1 MTTESTSYQ
10 KIYKINVPNK
20 ISRILMVLLA
30 VFLICLFLPWTQNIR
45 TSGQVT
51 TLRQEQRVQKVNS
64 IIPGQILR
72 WYVKEGD
79 KVKAGDTL
87 VQLTEIKDDYLDPNL
102 VLRTNEQLTAKQQS
116 VEFYESKTNA
126 QKNQLAALQNGLQIK
141 LNQLNNKLKQLD
153 MKIESENATLVSAQN
168 DYNIASKQFQRQQ
181 DLFSQGLVSL
191 TQLEQRNQ
199 ALQSFQARLVTAQN
213 NLNNTRQEVLNTQ
226 LEINGVQQDNA
237 EKINKIQSDVMSNMS
252 QIATSQGDVSKLKNQ
267 YSNYQ
272 NRAKLYYI
280 IAPQDG
286 QVVQAKR
293 SGIGEIIKDGETL
306 VEIVPT
312 QLDYAVELY
321 VAPLDIPLLA
331 KGNKIRFI
339 FDGFP
344 AIVFSGWPQASYG
357 TFGGKVEVIENTVSP
372 NGKYRILVSPDTTDK
387 PWPSQLR
394 LGTGTQ
400 AIALLKDVPI
410 WYELWRNINGFPPD
424 FYTANSSSQTDKKSS
439 SK

>member
-181 DLFSQGLVSL
+181 DLFNQGLVSL

-226 LEINGVQQDNA
+226 LEINGVQQDNV

>member
-1 MTTESTSYQ
+1 
-10 KIYKINVPNK
+10 
-20 ISRILMVLLA
+20 
-30 VFLICLFLPWTQNIR
+30 
-45 TSGQVT
+45 
-51 TLRQEQRVQKVNS
+51 
-64 IIPGQILR
+64 
-72 WYVKEGD
+72 
-79 KVKAGDTL
+79 
-87 VQLTEIKDDYLDPNL
+87 
-102 VLRTNEQLTAKQQS
+102 
-116 VEFYESKTNA
+116 
-126 QKNQLAALQNGLQIK
+126 
-141 LNQLNNKLKQLD
+141 
-153 MKIESENATLVSAQN
+153 
-168 DYNIASKQFQRQQ
+168 
-181 DLFSQGLVSL
+181 LVSL

-226 LEINGVQQDNA
+226 LEINGVQQDNT

-312 QLDYAVELY
+312 QLEYAVELY

-357 TFGGKVEVIENTVSP
+357 TFGGKVEVIENTVSS
-372 NGKYRILVSPDTTDK
+372 NGKYRILVSPDATDK
-387 PWPSQLR
+387 PWPTQLR

>member
-1 MTTESTSYQ
+1 MTTESSSYQ
-10 KIYKINVPNK
+10 KIYKIDVPNK
-20 ISRILMVLLA
+20 ISRILIILLV
-30 VFLICLFLPWTQNIR
+30 VFLLCLFLPWTQNIR
-45 TSGQVT
+45 TTGQVT

-116 VEFYESKTNA
+116 VEFYESKTTA

-168 DYNIASKQFQRQQ
+168 DYNIASKQYQRQQ
-181 DLFSQGLVSL
+181 ELFNQGLVSL

-226 LEINGVQQDNA
+226 LEINGVQQDNT

-312 QLDYAVELY
+312 QLEYAVELY

-357 TFGGKVEVIENTVSP
+357 TFGGKVEVIENTVSS
-372 NGKYRILVSPDTTDK
+372 NGKYRILVSPDATDK
-387 PWPSQLR
+387 PWPTQLR

-424 FYTANSSSQTDKKSS
+424 FYTANSSTQTDKKSS

>member
-1 MTTESTSYQ
+1 MTTESSSYQ
-10 KIYKINVPNK
+10 KIYKIDVPNK
-20 ISRILMVLLA
+20 ISRILIILLV
-30 VFLICLFLPWTQNIR
+30 VFLLCLFLPWTQNIR
-45 TSGQVT
+45 TTGQVT

-116 VEFYESKTNA
+116 VEFYESKTTA
-126 QKNQLAALQNGLQIK
+126 QKNQLEALQNGLQIK

-168 DYNIASKQFQRQQ
+168 DYNIASKQYQRQQ
-181 DLFSQGLVSL
+181 ELFNQGLVSL

-252 QIATSQGDVSKLKNQ
+252 QIAASQGDVSKLKNQ

-312 QLDYAVELY
+312 QLEYAVELY

-357 TFGGKVEVIENTVSP
+357 TFGGKVEVIENTVSS
-372 NGKYRILVSPDTTDK
+372 NGKYRILVSPDATDK
-387 PWPSQLR
+387 PWPTQLR

>member
-1 MTTESTSYQ
+1 MTTESSSYQ
-10 KIYKINVPNK
+10 KIYKIDVPNK
-20 ISRILMVLLA
+20 ISRILIILLV
-30 VFLICLFLPWTQNIR
+30 VFLLCLFLPWTQNIR
-45 TSGQVT
+45 TTGQVT

-116 VEFYESKTNA
+116 VEFYESKTTA

-168 DYNIASKQFQRQQ
+168 DYNIASKQYQRQQ
-181 DLFSQGLVSL
+181 ELFNQGLVSL

-252 QIATSQGDVSKLKNQ
+252 QIAASQGDVSKLKNQ

-312 QLDYAVELY
+312 QLEYAVELY

-357 TFGGKVEVIENTVSP
+357 TFGGKVEVIENTVSS
-372 NGKYRILVSPDTTDK
+372 NGKYRILVSPDATDK
-387 PWPSQLR
+387 PWPTQLR

>member
-168 DYNIASKQFQRQQ
+168 DYNIASKQYQRQQ
-181 DLFSQGLVSL
+181 DLFNQGLVSL

>member
-1 MTTESTSYQ
+1 MTTESSSYQ
-10 KIYKINVPNK
+10 KIYKIDVPNK
-20 ISRILMVLLA
+20 ISRILIILLV
-30 VFLICLFLPWTQNIR
+30 VFLLCLFLPWTQNIR
-45 TSGQVT
+45 TTGQVT

-116 VEFYESKTNA
+116 VEFYESKTTA

-168 DYNIASKQFQRQQ
+168 DYNIASKQYQRQQ
-181 DLFSQGLVSL
+181 ELFNQGLVSL

-226 LEINGVQQDNA
+226 LEINGVHQDNT

-312 QLDYAVELY
+312 QLEYAVELY

-357 TFGGKVEVIENTVSP
+357 TFGGKVEVIENTVSS
-372 NGKYRILVSPDTTDK
+372 NGKYRILVSPDATDK
-387 PWPSQLR
+387 PWPTQLR

-424 FYTANSSSQTDKKSS
+424 FYTANSSTQTDKKSS

>member
-1 MTTESTSYQ
+1 MTTESSSYQ
-10 KIYKINVPNK
+10 KIYKIDVPNK
-20 ISRILMVLLA
+20 ISRILIIILVVFVL
-30 VFLICLFLPWTQNIR
+30 CLFLPWTQNIR
-45 TSGQVT
+45 SNGNVT

-64 IIPGQILR
+64 IIPGQIVR

-87 VQLTEIKDDYLDPNL
+87 VQLTEVKDDYLDPNL
-102 VLRTNEQLTAKQQS
+102 VLRTNEQLTAKQQT
-116 VEFYESKTNA
+116 VEFYEGKTVA
-126 QKNQLAALQNGLQIK
+126 QKNQLMALQKGLQIK

-153 MKIESENATLVSAQN
+153 MKIESESATLVSAKN
-168 DYNIASKQFQRQQ
+168 DYEIANKQFERQQ
-181 DLFSQGLVSL
+181 DLFKQGLVSL

-226 LEINGVQQDNA
+226 LEINGVQQDNL
-237 EKINKIQSDVMSNMS
+237 EKTNKIQSDVMSNMS
-252 QIATSQGDVSKLKNQ
+252 QIATGQGDVSKLKNQ
-267 YSNYQ
+267 YSTYQ
-272 NRAKLYYI
+272 NRAKLYFV

-286 QVVQAKR
+286 QIVQAKR

-312 QLDYAVELY
+312 QLDYAVEMF
-321 VAPLDIPLLA
+321 VAPLDIPLLT
-331 KGNKIRFI
+331 KGQKVRFI

-357 TFGGKVEVIENTVSP
+357 TFGGKIEVIENSVST
-372 NGKYRILVSPDTTDK
+372 NGKYRILVGPDKNEK
-387 PWPSQLR
+387 PWPPQLR

-400 AIALLKDVPI
+400 SIALLKDVPI

-424 FYTANSSSQTDKKSS
+424 FYDANASTSSDKKSK

>member
-1 MTTESTSYQ
+1 MTTESSSYQ
-10 KIYKINVPNK
+10 KIYKIDVPNK
-20 ISRILMVLLA
+20 ISRILIILLV
-30 VFLICLFLPWTQNIR
+30 VFLLCLFLPWTQNIR
-45 TSGQVT
+45 TTGQVT

-116 VEFYESKTNA
+116 VEFYESKTTA

-168 DYNIASKQFQRQQ
+168 DYNIASKQYQRQQ
-181 DLFSQGLVSL
+181 ELFNQGLVSL

-312 QLDYAVELY
+312 QLEYAVELY

-357 TFGGKVEVIENTVSP
+357 TFGGKVEVIENTVSS
-372 NGKYRILVSPDTTDK
+372 NGKYRILVSPDATDK
-387 PWPSQLR
+387 PWPTQLR